1 MYCPSCGLQQTQDLR
16 YCPRCG
22 ANLNPPAE
30 QRAEPPNLVGPLWA
44 VSLAVTLVT
53 LVGLGLV
60 FTFIMVVTTQHLS
73 VIGSMMLIVIIFL
86 LVILVVAI
94 LLIRQLSRL
103 LSLYHK
109 PDAQSEKSAKAK
121 KKKNEIDERDA
132 RQIEAVREPPPDIT
146 ENTTR
151 TFEPV
156 PGDRQTKQN
165 VP

>member
-1 MYCPSCGLQQTQDLR
+1 
-16 YCPRCG
+16 
-22 ANLNPPAE
+22 LNPPAE
-30 QRAEPPNLVGPLWA
+30 RAEPPNLVGPIWA

-73 VIGSMMLIVIIFL
+73 VIGSMMLIVILFL

-109 PDAQSEKSAKAK
+109 PGAQSKRGEQA
-121 KKKNEIDERDA
+121 KKNEIDGRDA
-132 RQIEAVREPPPDIT
+132 PQIEAVREPPPDVT

-156 PGDRQTKQN
+156 PRDRQTKQN

>member
-1 MYCPSCGLQQTQDLR
+1 MQQTQDLR

-30 QRAEPPNLVGPLWA
+30 REAPPKLVGPIWA

-53 LVGLGLV
+53 LVGLSLV
-60 FTFIMVVTTQHLS
+60 FTFIMVVVTQHLN
-73 VIGSMMLIVIIFL
+73 IPGSMMLIVSFFL

-103 LSLYHK
+103 MTLYIK
-109 PDAQSEKSAKAK
+109 TDAKAEK
-121 KKKNEIDERDA
+121 DAKAGMNELSGRDS
-132 RQIEAVREPPPDIT
+132 RQIEGVREPPPDVT

-156 PGDRQTKQN
+156 PRDRETK
-165 VP
+165 PGI

>member
-1 MYCPSCGLQQTQDLR
+1 
-16 YCPRCG
+16 
-22 ANLNPPAE
+22 LNPPAQQE
-30 QRAEPPNLVGPLWA
+30 TPPNVVGPIWA

-53 LVGLGLV
+53 LIGLGLV

-73 VIGSMMLIVIIFL
+73 VVGSMMLIVILFL
-86 LVILVVAI
+86 LVVLVVAT

-109 PDAQSEKSAKAK
+109 PDAQSDRSAQAK
-121 KKKNEIDERDA
+121 KSEIDGRDVQ
-132 RQIEAVREPPPDIT
+132 QIEAVREAPPDIT

-151 TFEPV
+151 TFDPV
-156 PGDRQTKQN
+156 PRDRQTKQN